1 MIEFKAVAATLPAS
15 DYERAKAWY
24 AEKLGLKPV
33 NEDGGGAYYEIG
45 SMGFLLYPSQFAGT
59 NQATAAGFGVDD
71 VPAAVT
77 RLREAGVVFE
87 EYDLPD
93 LKTEDGLATMEV
105 AGKTM
110 YGAWFKDSEG
120 NIIALEDATQ
130 NR

>member
-1 MIEFKAVAATLPAS
+1 MIEFKAVAATLPAT
-15 DYERAKAWY
+15 DWERAKAWY
-24 AEKLGLKPV
+24 AEKLGLKPAT
-33 NEDGGGAYYEIG
+33 EDEGGAYYELG
-45 SMGFLLYPSQFAGT
+45 NTGFLLYPSQFAGT

-71 VPAAVT
+71 VPGAVA
-77 RLREAGVVFE
+77 RLRENGVVFE
-87 EYDLPD
+87 EYDLPG

-105 AGKTM
+105 AGRTM